1 MTPSPSCWRPH
12 RPMRRSS
19 AWPTITSPGSTGER
33 RTIIGRSSNW
43 RSTWLP
49 RRTLPTPSACAPR
62 FKNFAVASLPIINR
76 KDSNSFMNANRLPHL
91 IFTAALI
98 VSSAL
103 VAKAQAPGSSRNGGL
118 PSGEGNVMLQGR
130 IYFPSG
136 QTASGRTIRV
146 SLEST
151 SAFGA
156 GNTAVPDQDG
166 VFRFTGLV
174 PGNYTVVVDAGSE
187 FDKAREPVGIYA
199 GTSGKVVQISIQL
212 QPKVDSSNPLFAG
225 VPSNALGFYQKGTA
239 AARKG
244 DPKAAAESLSAAVT
258 AYPKFPIALNEL
270 GSQYMLLKQWDKAG
284 ETYEALLKLKPTDPA
299 AHLDLGI
306 VAFNKKKFEDAESH
320 LHKALELKSA
330 GPSAHYY
337 LGLTLISLK
346 RYPEALTEF

>member
-1 MTPSPSCWRPH
+1 MSVKRH
-12 RPMRRSS
+12 
-19 AWPTITSPGSTGER
+19 
-33 RTIIGRSSNW
+33 
-43 RSTWLP
+43 
-49 RRTLPTPSACAPR
+49 TL
-62 FKNFAVASLPIINR
+62 
-76 KDSNSFMNANRLPHL
+76 HL
-91 IFTAALI
+91 LLTAALI
-98 VSSAL
+98 ASSAL
-103 VAKAQAPGSSRNGGL
+103 AAKAQAPGSSRNGGL
-118 PSGEGNVMLQGR
+118 PNGEGNVMLQGR

-136 QTASGRTIRV
+136 QTASGRTIKV
-146 SLEST
+146 SLESA
-151 SAFGA
+151 SAFGG

-166 VFRFTGLV
+166 VFRFTSLV

-187 FDKAREPVGIYA
+187 FEKAREPVGIYA
-199 GTSGKVVQISIQL
+199 GTSGKVVQVSIQL

-258 AYPKFPIALNEL
+258 AYPNFPIALTQL

-306 VAFNKKKFEDAESH
+306 VAFNKSKFEDAESH

-346 RYPEALTEF
+346 RYPEALTEFEATVANGGENLALAHKYLGGLYMSMRKNQEAADELEKYLKLDPKAAGAERIKGTIKDLRSKQ